1 MTKQELEKNA
11 LLRLRNTGTLET
23 FIAVLGAKLEPTKE
37 MFANYRCA
45 AMEVETK
52 FRVLDEQ
59 FSVEYD
65 TNPIH
70 SIRTRIKSYDS
81 IMRKLVRKGYS
92 YTLEAIQE
100 NMFDIAGVRVVCTFE
115 DDIYRLADVLLMQD
129 DIVLIEKRDYI
140 KEPKE
145 SGYRSLHLIVDVPI
159 FREDGRKMVKVEVQ
173 LRTAAM
179 DFWANMEHKLQYN
192 KDISPE
198 IAKLVE
204 AEMRECANI
213 SADLDRRIQSV
224 RDMINT
230 VEEEPPAKRWKVI
243 K

>member
-59 FSVEYD
+59 FSVEND
-65 TNPIH
+65 TNPIQN
-70 SIRTRIKSYDS
+70 IRTRIKSYDS
-81 IMRKLVRKGYS
+81 IMRKLVRKGYP
-92 YTLEAIQE
+92 YTLESIQE
-100 NMFDIAGVRVVCTFE
+100 NMYDIAGVRVVCTFE
-115 DDIYRLADVLLMQD
+115 DDIYRLANVLLMQD
-129 DIVLIEKRDYI
+129 DIELVEKRDYI
-140 KEPKE
+140 REPKE
-145 SGYRSLHLIVDVPI
+145 SGYRSLHLIIDVPI

-198 IAKLVE
+198 IALQVE
-204 AEMRECANI
+204 EELRECAKI
-213 SADLDRRIQSV
+213 SADLDRRIQNV
-224 RDMINT
+224 RDIIDSN
-230 VEEEPPAKRWKVI
+230 ESNPPGKRWRII